1 MCFCKLEAVT
11 SATSALAS
19 SSIWPLRP
27 ESRVLGVADV
37 STSDSCSSFK
47 PSGWSL
53 SACRLILNLKTS
65 YLWHSCKR
73 ESLLNPNWN
82 IKCLA
87 GKKGRR
93 VRSVRISNIF
103 REARCFFPSLISP
116 LVSSVSVSPS
126 LPAKWWLSTSEIIH
140 KSFFF
145 ILILEWF
152 DYCLNNFS
160 FSVSSHFSSFFLL
173 LFYRLTPSVTFFS
186 TSCSSLPSL

>member
-1 MCFCKLEAVT
+1 MCFWKLEAVT

-19 SSIWPLRP
+19 SSSWPLRP

-53 SACRLILNLKTS
+53 SAFRLILNLKTS

-73 ESLLNPNWN
+73 ESAESKLKYQVPRR
-82 IKCLA
+82 
-87 GKKGRR
+87 KKGRR